1 MEMRIYKDKIAL
13 SAAVFVSGIILVAI
27 MAPLISPYDPLSIDL
42 DSLRMPPSFQHPLGT
57 DNKGRDVLSRIL
69 YGARLSLF
77 VSVTA
82 TVVSMAIG
90 LFIGLASGYIGGKV
104 DHVITMLIDI
114 VMAFP
119 SLLLAIAISAVL
131 PPGLYTVII
140 ALGVVGWASFA
151 RLMRSTVLTIRE
163 LPYVEAAKALGC
175 SGYRVAL
182 RHILPNA
189 LPIAIVVSSLRIG
202 GFILA
207 EASLSFLGLGAQPP
221 TPTWGSMISTG
232 RVYILSAPWMVI
244 APGLAIAVTT
254 VSFNILGDHLRDAL
268 DPNLRV

>member
-1 MEMRIYKDKIAL
+1 MRIVKDKIAL
-13 SAAVFVSGIILVAI
+13 SAVILVFGIILAAI
-27 MAPLISPYDPLSIDL
+27 LAPLISPYDPLSIDL
-42 DSLRMPPSFQHPLGT
+42 DSLRMPPSFQHLLGT
-57 DNKGRDVLSRIL
+57 DNKGRDVLSRII
-69 YGARLSLF
+69 YGARISLSVAVIATFVSMTIGLSL
-77 VSVTA
+77 
-82 TVVSMAIG
+82 G
-90 LFIGLASGYIGGKV
+90 LLSGYIGGKV
-104 DHVITMLIDI
+104 DAAITMLIDI

-119 SLLLAIAISAVL
+119 SLLLAIGISAVL

-151 RLMRSTVLTIRE
+151 RLMRGTVLTIKG
-163 LPYVEAAKALGC
+163 LPYVESARALGC
-175 SGYRVAL
+175 SGGRVAF

-189 LPIAIVVSSLRIG
+189 IPIAVVVSSLQVG
-202 GFILA
+202 GYILA

-232 RVYILSAPWMVI
+232 RVYIISAPWMVL
-244 APGLAIAVTT
+244 APGLAIALTT

>member
-151 RLMRSTVLTIRE
+151 RLMRGTVLTIKG
-163 LPYVEAAKALGC
+163 LPYGESARALGC
-175 SGYRVAL
+175 SAYRVAL
-182 RHILPNA
+182 WHILPNA
-189 LPIAIVVSSLRIG
+189 IPIAIVVASLRIG

-207 EASLSFLGLGAQPP
+207 EASLSFL
-221 TPTWGSMISTG
+221 
-232 RVYILSAPWMVI
+232 
-244 APGLAIAVTT
+244 
-254 VSFNILGDHLRDAL
+254 
-268 DPNLRV
+268 

>member
-189 LPIAIVVSSLRIG
+189 LSSAIIVASVSVASNI
-202 GFILA
+202 II
-207 EASLSFLGLGAQPP
+207 ESSLSFLGLGVGANAI
-221 TPTWGSMISTG
+221 TWGTMLADA
-232 RVYILSAPWMVI
+232 RNYIEVQSWLATF
-244 APGLAIAVTT
+244 PGLAIMLVVLAV
-254 VSFNILGDHLRDAL
+254 NLLGDWLRDIL
-268 DPNLRV
+268 DPRLRR

>member
-1 MEMRIYKDKIAL
+1 MKKILKDKIAF
-13 SAAVFVSGIILVAI
+13 SAAVMIGAITLAAIL
-27 MAPLISPYDPLSIDL
+27 APLLSPYDPLSIDL

-69 YGARLSLF
+69 YGTRISLF
-77 VSVTA
+77 VSITA
-82 TVVSMAIG
+82 TVVSMTIG
-90 LFIGLASGYIGGKV
+90 LSLGLVSGYVGGRL
-104 DHVITMLIDI
+104 DHAITMIIDI

-119 SLLLAIAISAVL
+119 SLLLAIGISAVL

-151 RLMRSTVLTIRE
+151 RLMRGTVLGIRE
-163 LPYVEAAKALGC
+163 LPYVESARALGC

-182 RHILPNA
+182 RHVLPNA
-189 LPIAIVVSSLRIG
+189 IPIAVVVSSLRIG

-232 RVYILSAPWMVI
+232 RVYILSAPWMVV
-244 APGLAIAVTT
+244 APGLAIALTT

>member
-1 MEMRIYKDKIAL
+1 MSIFKDKIAF
-13 SAAVFVSGIILVAI
+13 SAAVFILIIVMAAI
-27 MAPLISPYDPLSIDL
+27 LAPLISPYDPLSIDL

-69 YGARLSLF
+69 YGARISLF
-77 VSVTA
+77 VSITA
-82 TVVSMAIG
+82 TLVSMTIG
-90 LFIGLASGYIGGKV
+90 LSLGLVSGYVGGRL
-104 DHVITMLIDI
+104 DHAITMLTDV

-119 SLLLAIAISAVL
+119 SLLLAIGISAVL

-151 RLMRSTVLTIRE
+151 RLMRGTVLGIRE
-163 LPYVEAAKALGC
+163 LPYVESARALGC

-189 LPIAIVVSSLRIG
+189 IPIAVVVSSLRIG

-232 RVYILSAPWMVI
+232 RVYILSAPWMVV
-244 APGLAIAVTT
+244 APGLAIALTT

>member
-1 MEMRIYKDKIAL
+1 MRIVKDKIAL

-42 DSLRMPPSFQHPLGT
+42 DSLRMPPSIQHPLGT

-69 YGARLSLF
+69 FGARLSLF

-82 TVVSMAIG
+82 TIVSMTIG

-104 DHVITMLIDI
+104 DSAITMLIDI

-151 RLMRSTVLTIRE
+151 RLMRGTVLGIRE

-189 LPIAIVVSSLRIG
+189 MPIAIVVSSLRIG

>member
-1 MEMRIYKDKIAL
+1 MRIVKDKIAL
-13 SAAVFVSGIILVAI
+13 SAALFVLGIILVAI

-42 DSLRMPPSFQHPLGT
+42 DSLRMPPSLQHLLGT
-57 DNKGRDVLSRIL
+57 DNKGRDVLSRII
-69 YGARLSLF
+69 YGARVSLS
-77 VSVTA
+77 VAVIA
-82 TVVSMAIG
+82 TVVSMSIG
-90 LFIGLASGYIGGKV
+90 LSLGLISGYIGGKV
-104 DHVITMLIDI
+104 DAAITMIIDI

-119 SLLLAIAISAVL
+119 SLLLAIGISAVL

-151 RLMRSTVLTIRE
+151 RLMRGTVLTIKE
-163 LPYVEAAKALGC
+163 LPYVESARALGC

-182 RHILPNA
+182 WHILPNA
-189 LPIAIVVSSLRIG
+189 IPIAIVVASLRIG

-221 TPTWGSMISTG
+221 MPTWGSMISSG
-232 RVYILSAPWMVI
+232 RGYILSTPWMVI

-254 VSFNILGDHLRDAL
+254 VSFNILGDHLRDAM

>member
-1 MEMRIYKDKIAL
+1 MRIVKDKIAL
-13 SAAVFVSGIILVAI
+13 SAAVVIVLLILVSVL
-27 MAPLISPYDPLSIDL
+27 APIISPYDPLSIDL
-42 DSLRMPPSFQHPLGT
+42 DSLRMPPSIHHPLGT

-82 TVVSMAIG
+82 TVVSMTIG

-104 DHVITMLIDI
+104 DSAITMLIDI

>member
-1 MEMRIYKDKIAL
+1 MRIVKDKVAF
-13 SAAVFVSGIILVAI
+13 SAAIFVMIIAMAAI
-27 MAPLISPYDPLSIDL
+27 LAPFVSPYDPLSIDL
-42 DSLRMPPSFQHPLGT
+42 DSLRMPPSLQHPLGT

-69 YGARLSLF
+69 YGARISLSVSIAATIVSMTIGLSL
-77 VSVTA
+77 
-82 TVVSMAIG
+82 G
-90 LFIGLASGYIGGKV
+90 LISGYIGGKV
-104 DHVITMLIDI
+104 DSAITMLIDI
-114 VMAFP
+114 VLAFP
-119 SLLLAIAISAVL
+119 SLLLAIGISAVL

-140 ALGVVGWASFA
+140 ALGIVGWASFA
-151 RLMRSTVLTIRE
+151 RLMRGTVLTIKG
-163 LPYVEAAKALGC
+163 LPYIEAAKALGC
-175 SGYRVAL
+175 SNFRVAL

-189 LPIAIVVSSLRIG
+189 IPIAIVVSSLRLG

-232 RVYILSAPWMVI
+232 RGYIISAPWMVL

>member
-1 MEMRIYKDKIAL
+1 MRIVKDKIAL
-13 SAAVFVSGIILVAI
+13 SAALFVLGIILVAI

-42 DSLRMPPSFQHPLGT
+42 DSLRMPPSFHHPLGT

-82 TVVSMAIG
+82 TVVSMTIG

-104 DHVITMLIDI
+104 DSAITMLIDI

-189 LPIAIVVSSLRIG
+189 MPIAIVVSSLRIG

>member
-1 MEMRIYKDKIAL
+1 MRIIKDKIAL
-13 SAAVFVSGIILVAI
+13 SAAVFVLAI
-27 MAPLISPYDPLSIDL
+27 ALIALFAPLISPYDPLFIDL

-57 DNKGRDVLSRIL
+57 DNKGRDVLSRIV
-69 YGARLSLF
+69 YGARISLSISLAATLVSMTIGLSL
-77 VSVTA
+77 
-82 TVVSMAIG
+82 G
-90 LFIGLASGYIGGKV
+90 LVSGYVGGKV
-104 DHVITMLIDI
+104 DSAITMLIDI

-119 SLLLAIAISAVL
+119 SLLLAIGISAVL

-151 RLMRSTVLTIRE
+151 RLMRGTVLTIKE
-163 LPYVEAAKALGC
+163 LPYVEAARALGA
-175 SGYRVAL
+175 SNSRIAL
-182 RHILPNA
+182 RHVLPNA
-189 LPIAIVVSSLRIG
+189 IPIAIVVSSMRIG

-232 RVYILSAPWMVI
+232 RSYIISAPWMVV
-244 APGLAIAVTT
+244 APGLAIAIAA